1 MLRLS
6 LGLLLIAALVG
17 SLLAASH
24 LRAEHVRTGW
34 IPGTLHAAL
43 GVFGF
48 IALLIALRGPPRGA
62 AMGVAAFGQIA
73 AALLAIALIAGL
85 AILVLR
91 FWRRRV
97 TGLVIGI
104 HATIAVCGIV
114 ILTAYTLIG

>member
-1 MLRLS
+1 MLLLS

-34 IPGTLHAAL
+34 LLGTLHAAL
-43 GVFGF
+43 GVTGF
-48 IALLIALRGPPRGA
+48 IVLLFALRGPPRGVA
-62 AMGVAAFGQIA
+62 AGAAAFGEIA
-73 AALLAIALIAGL
+73 AAMLAITLVAGL

-91 FWRRRV
+91 LRHWRV
-97 TGLVIGI
+97 MGLYIGI

-114 ILTAYTLIG
+114 ILAAYTLLG